1 VPFEAASSG
10 WYAQA
15 ELYAE
20 AHRPVQEIL
29 APTWEQ
35 RRVASS
41 AGAGQ
46 SLLDIG
52 CGGGIFLALA
62 GNKGLRAT
70 GLDIQNR
77 QLQWAAE
84 VASDAELHQ
93 TTLEEFARAWPERRF
108 DVVTAFHV
116 LEHLQDPIPFLCTA
130 AERLNPGGRLA
141 VAVPNRD
148 RMRLDPRVDEV
159 DVPPHHVTFWSTG
172 ALSFALGTVGLEQV
186 EVEISPVETF
196 GPLTRLF
203 SSGLLARAVRP
214 PANCSGC
221 GDARAPSGESA
232 MPLTSA
238 IRLYRVKL
246 AALRELARIP
256 DFVLSQLGGQ
266 GAVLLGTGRRSAA
279 RL

>member
-1 VPFEAASSG
+1 VPFEAASSN
-10 WYAQA
+10 WYAQE

-41 AGAGQ
+41 ARAGQ
-46 SLLDIG
+46 SLLDVG

-62 GNKGLRAT
+62 RNRGLRAT
-70 GLDIQNR
+70 GLDIQDR
-77 QLQWAAE
+77 QLRWAGE
-84 VASDAELHQ
+84 TASDAELHQ
-93 TTLEEFARAWPERRF
+93 ATLEDFVRAWPERRF

-116 LEHLQDPIPFLCTA
+116 LEHVQDPIQFLRTA
-130 AERLNPGGRLA
+130 LERLHPGGRLA

-159 DVPPHHVTFWSTG
+159 DVPPHHVTYWSTA
-172 ALSFALGTVGLEQV
+172 ALQFALGAVGLEQV
-186 EVEISPVETF
+186 DVEISPVETF
-196 GPLTRLF
+196 GLLTRLF
-203 SSGLLARAVRP
+203 SSGLLARAVAPTADSSR
-214 PANCSGC
+214 G
-221 GDARAPSGESA
+221 GDARAPSGRSA

-246 AALRELARIP
+246 AALRQLARIP

-266 GAVLLGTGRRSAA
+266 GAVLLGAGRRPAA
-279 RL
+279 